1 MLLLKE
7 RNANSEY
14 GFRPRINF
22 RRWLLLKDHPHHA
35 LSGEDFADAVET
47 LIVNARAKGLSDT
60 TLLVEI
66 EDIAGQLREALDGP
80 PHGWRS

>member
-1 MLLLKE
+1 
-7 RNANSEY
+7 
-14 GFRPRINF
+14 
-22 RRWLLLKDHPHHA
+22 LLKDIPHHA

-47 LIVNARAKGLSDT
+47 LIINARAKGLSDT

-80 PHGWRS
+80 PHGGDRSRQLPLSRRLQLG